1 MSLKHFHLFFIACS
15 LALMAY
21 LAAWGRAQGAHG
33 ILACGTLGCAAA
45 LGYLS
50 WFVAKHK
57 TLT

>member
-21 LAAWGRAQGAHG
+21 LTAWGRAMNAQG
-33 ILACGTLGCAAA
+33 ILACGALGCAAA

-50 WFVAKHK
+50 WFVAKYK
-57 TLT
+57 TLS